1 MRTAKAE
8 NTRFVV
14 RFETIGCKLNQ
25 MESEAAARSFAD
37 CGFDCRMGAF
47 NSASPVDTGT
57 VLCVVN
63 TCTVTAKAEQ
73 KCRRL
78 IRLLLQKC
86 PAAAVLVTGCYAQLE
101 AKELSAISDRVAVL
115 LGRDKDMLAVLPRFL
130 RETMP
135 CENGAALAEHLRHLC
150 TFSSN
155 QNSVKPAV
163 FTLATDTFL
172 RHSRPSLKIQDGC
185 NCRCTYCR
193 ICLAR
198 GQSVSLDP
206 NEILERVLQL
216 EKSGH
221 REVVLTGVNLSQYSA
236 PQTLAAAAD
245 GKNSVSFAKKHASG
259 KKEVFGIARLLAFL
273 LEHTETLSFR
283 LSSLHPQSI
292 TDELCEVLK
301 KDRVRPHFHLSV
313 QSGSDRILSAMGRSY
328 TVHDVTNALRR
339 LRSAKK
345 NPFIACDIIAG
356 FPGETDEDF
365 SATFELCKNGAFSW
379 VHAFSFSPRP
389 GTKAFEM
396 KNTVSPETAKKR
408 VRLLTDLAAAQ
419 KRAYIESCIGTK
431 VKAIVEKYRKGDVR
445 AVTENF
451 LHVRIIEQKQ
461 GVLRDHSAAGG
472 VNIAAAGGSEV
483 TVCIQA
489 VCEKGLC
496 GEEYEA
502 DAVFC
507 R

>member
-1 MRTAKAE
+1 MRTAKAK
-8 NTRFVV
+8 NMRFVV

-37 CGFDCRMGAF
+37 CGFDCRMGGF
-47 NSASPVDTGT
+47 NSASLVDPKT

-101 AKELSAISDRVAVL
+101 AKELSAMSDRIAVL
-115 LGRDKDMLAVLPRFL
+115 PGRDKDVLAVLPSFL
-130 RETMP
+130 CKTIPFASDAE
-135 CENGAALAEHLRHLC
+135 LAKQLRLLC
-150 TFSSN
+150 TFPSN
-155 QNSVKPAV
+155 HILVKPAA

-198 GQSVSLDP
+198 GQSASLEPD
-206 NEILERVLQL
+206 EILKRVLQL
-216 EKSGH
+216 ENAGH
-221 REVVLTGVNLSQYSA
+221 REVVLTGVNLSQYCA
-236 PQTLAAAAD
+236 PKTKA
-245 GKNSVSFAKKHASG
+245 
-259 KKEVFGIARLLAFL
+259 FGIAHLLNYL
-273 LEHTETLSFR
+273 LEHSASLSFR

-292 TDELCEVLK
+292 TDELCEVFK
-301 KDRVRPHFHLSV
+301 NDRVRPHFHLSV
-313 QSGSDRILSAMGRSY
+313 QSGSDRILFAMGRSY
-328 TVHDVTNALRR
+328 TVNDVTNALCR

-365 SATFELCKNGAFSW
+365 NATFDLCKNGAFSW
-379 VHAFSFSPRP
+379 VHAFPFSPRP

-396 KNTVSPETAKKR
+396 KNVVSPEIAKKR
-408 VRLLTDLAAAQ
+408 VRLLTDLAEAQ
-419 KRAYIESCIGTK
+419 KRTYIESCIGTK
-431 VKAIVEKYRKGDVR
+431 VKAVVEKYRKGDVR

-451 LHVRIIEQKQ
+451 LHVRVEQKQ
-461 GVLRDHSAAGG
+461 GVLNDHSASGG

-483 TVCIQA
+483 VVLIQDVHEA
-489 VCEKGLC
+489 GLR

-507 R
+507 RQ